1 MRSDFAVML
10 SDLRRERGISQKKA
24 AGDLEISQALLSHY
38 ENGVREPKFEFVDKV
53 CTYYGVSADYILGRQ
68 RSDAVVIPCESEIS
82 RKVAEAALELT
93 EILDS
98 IENESVLQAIAGYAE
113 FTFLRIKKALSDP
126 KTADTPETA
135 ALERLYMSALCRAFA
150 GESTEETERI
160 INALK
165 ELMY

>member
-1 MRSDFAVML
+1 MTSEFSRIL
-10 SDLRRERGISQKKA
+10 TLLRKEKGVSQKA
-24 AGDLEISQALLSHY
+24 AAASLGVSQALLSHY

-68 RSDAVVIPCESEIS
+68 RSDAVVIPCESESS

-98 IENESVLQAIAGYAE
+98 VENESVLRAIAGYAE
-113 FTFLRIKKALSDP
+113 FTALRIKKALSDP